1 VLDLSARSPKDAKVL
16 VHDEQLTLGIDRPML
31 SDARAWQTG
40 IDYGMG
46 IRPSEIWRLLR
57 SFDLS
62 DVVWKIE
69 GSYALTSVGSD
80 VAFYYFVLDHPE

>member
-1 VLDLSARSPKDAKVL
+1 MLDPSARSPEDAKVL
-16 VHDEQLTLGIDRPML
+16 VHDEHLTLGIDRPMFN
-31 SDARAWQTG
+31 DARAWQTG

-46 IRPSEIWRLLR
+46 SRPSEIWSLLR

-62 DVVWKIE
+62 HVVWKVDR
-69 GSYALTSVGSD
+69 SYALRFIGSD